1 MKKFRLT
8 EINMLRMNSLKKATI
23 MWSMYFAPNFNE
35 EFSWVYD
42 HEDFLSALERKD
54 VNKIEELVELF
65 NGIPIPYEEWLVATP
80 PRRLMMETS
89 GEKFFECFNKKFNI
103 EKTL

>member
-1 MKKFRLT
+1 MKKFFVT

-42 HEDFLSALERKD
+42 HEDFLGALKRKD

-65 NGIPIPYEEWLVATP
+65 KDIPILYEEWLIATP
-80 PRRLMMETS
+80 PKRLIMKPS
-89 GEKFFECFNKKFNI
+89 GEKFFECLDKKFN
-103 EKTL
+103 